1 MMSEPTQHIEPGS
14 VFVLMPF
21 GTKFDDI
28 YVRLVKNVLEDMGFL
43 VERADDVQS
52 ANNIVHTIVRKIDS
66 SQLIV
71 ADLTDSNPN
80 VYWELGIAHRSFKPV
95 ILLAQNLDTL
105 PFDLR
110 NDRVIVYTRDFTDM
124 ESAQEHLQAT
134 ARSFLSG
141 SEAFGHSVATA
152 LGQDIERVTQDNR
165 ESSDALED
173 IEPGYLD
180 LLVDFSD
187 GIDTLTTSMEMFGP
201 RTSEVSQV
209 MININSDLATLKKTQ
224 MSPARQIRDQQVLVS
239 RLAEELRQY
248 SEFLKD
254 RNTEFHTA
262 VSVAKPAL
270 DGLLS
275 AFTRESGDAG
285 GQIQPE
291 DIEPLNTT
299 FATMVQFRAAIA
311 RTRKTIRQVP
321 NASRSLTRANQQIE
335 NELKDLDQNVAA
347 LEDMLSKAIAAV
359 RIVDK
364 NNSNEGDAVS

>member
-1 MMSEPTQHIEPGS
+1 MTSTPPQQIEPGS

-28 YVRLVKNVLEDMGFL
+28 YVRLVKNVLEDIGFS

-52 ANNIVHTIVRKIDS
+52 ANNIVYTIVRKIDDA
-66 SQLIV
+66 QLIV

-80 VYWELGIAHRSFKPV
+80 VYWELGIAHRGFKPV
-95 ILLAQNLDTL
+95 ILLAQDLDAL

-152 LGQDIERVTQDNR
+152 LGRDIERATKDSR
-165 ESSDALED
+165 GSPDSLEE

-180 LLVDFSD
+180 LLIDFSD
-187 GIDTLTTSMEMFGP
+187 GINTLTASMEMFGT
-201 RTSEVSQV
+201 RTSEVSQI
-209 MININSDLATLKKTQ
+209 MTNINSALITSKKTQ
-224 MSPARQIRDQQVLVS
+224 TSPAQQIRDQQALVS
-239 RLAEELRQY
+239 RLAEELQRY

-254 RNTEFHTA
+254 QNIEFHTA

-270 DGLLS
+270 DGLLT
-275 AFTRESGDAG
+275 AFTREIGDTG
-285 GQIQPE
+285 EQIQPE
-291 DIEPLNTT
+291 DIQPLNTT
-299 FATMVQFRAAIA
+299 YVTMMQFRAAIA
-311 RTRKTIRQVP
+311 RTRKTIRQAP
-321 NASRSLTRANQQIE
+321 NASRSLTRANRQVE
-335 NELKDLDQNVAA
+335 NELKNLDQNVAA
-347 LEDMLSKAIAAV
+347 LGDMLSMAISTLQTG
-359 RIVDK
+359 DK
-364 NNSNEGDAVS
+364 NNNGKTDTVN